1 MYCVFIVAH
10 TSLGRLPSCSNNPA
24 AFAGISWLVVVQIF
38 VFGDAFTRGVASA
51 VFAPVGVTPTLFGL
65 CDFPMRRNDCG
76 SFERAWCQTMILKRQ
91 TMIPDGARQTM
102 ILADQ
107 RAANDGSGRRAV
119 DGIPYQPT
127 QGATI
132 SEVAV
137 DDDFAA
143 AYAQTRSRWTT
154 LGVHLSTYYLKY
166 QIIFLKFI
174 VGLGKS
180 EAPVVLYTSAISDLS
195 LYASLSFPAIK

>member
-1 MYCVFIVAH
+1 MV
-10 TSLGRLPSCSNNPA
+10 
-24 AFAGISWLVVVQIF
+24 
-38 VFGDAFTRGVASA
+38 
-51 VFAPVGVTPTLFGL
+51 
-65 CDFPMRRNDCG
+65 
-76 SFERAWCQTMILKRQ
+76 
-91 TMIPDGARQTM
+91 
-102 ILADQ
+102 LADH
-107 RAANDGSGRRAV
+107 RAANDVSGRRAV

-143 AYAQTRSRWTT
+143 AYAQTRSRWTA